1 MKFYLIFLEKAD
13 ILTQQCYDK
22 VPLQSNKNPRFFL
35 IIYLLSEE
43 ALGEGGERRLMFAK
57 VPLPGGTLQTLS
69 VEVALLDFALSSKAS
84 SSKPVH

>member
-1 MKFYLIFLEKAD
+1 MIKFPCNQIK
-13 ILTQQCYDK
+13 IQ
-22 VPLQSNKNPRFFL
+22 VFFL